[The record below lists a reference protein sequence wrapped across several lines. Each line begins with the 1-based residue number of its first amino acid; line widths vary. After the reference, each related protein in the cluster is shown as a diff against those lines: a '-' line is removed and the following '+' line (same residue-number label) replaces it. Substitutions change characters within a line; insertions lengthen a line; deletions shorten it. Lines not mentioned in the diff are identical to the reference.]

1 MARPPRTQP
10 KFRLNLEMPEATKE
24 SLDRLKD
31 ATQADSTT
39 EVIRRAL
46 AVYDFLW
53 SCKKSGETPIVR
65 SQDGKE
71 RELLLL

>member
-1 MARPPRTQP
+1 MARPSRTQP
-10 KFRLNLEMPEATKE
+10 KIRLNLEIPEAAKE

-31 ATQADSTT
+31 TTQADSTT

-53 SCKKSGETPIVR
+53 NCKKSGETPLVR
-65 SQDGKE
+65 SKE
-71 RELLLL
+71 GEIRELVLL

>member
-1 MARPPRTQP
+1 MARPARTQP
-10 KFRLNLEMPEATKE
+10 KIRLNLEMPEATKE
-24 SLDRLKD
+24 SIDRLRE
-31 ATQADSTT
+31 ATQADSAT

-53 SCKKSGETPIVR
+53 SCKMSGETPLVR